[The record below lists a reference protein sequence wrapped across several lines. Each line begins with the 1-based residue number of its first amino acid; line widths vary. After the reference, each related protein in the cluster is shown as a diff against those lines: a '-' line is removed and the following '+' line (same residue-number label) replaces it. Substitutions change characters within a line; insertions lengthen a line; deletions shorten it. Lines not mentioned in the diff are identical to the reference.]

1 MNTFI
6 KDNQVLPE
14 EMHGIL
20 KTSRSP
26 EQDSGS
32 SRVIMWVVGL
42 LIFLGLVYLA
52 GVWTGKQVQE
62 QERRNAEEELRIERE
77 LRERT
82 VIEYREK
89 VPALTPE
96 EREDKI
102 RLFFNQ

>member
-32 SRVIMWVVGL
+32 SRVVLWVVGL

-52 GVWTGKQVQE
+52 GVWTGKHVQE
-62 QERRNAEEELRIERE
+62 NERREAEEERRIEQE
-77 LRERT
+77 LREQT
-82 VIEYREK
+82 LIEYQAQ

-96 EREDKI
+96 EREDKL
-102 RLFFNQ
+102 RLFYNQ